1 MTYFHCI
8 DHSRSPIFLEQIY
21 LELKSSIEASRADE
35 YRRGFAVVMALEV
48 LKLAEQSVCD
58 R

>member
-1 MTYFHCI
+1 M
-8 DHSRSPIFLEQIY
+8 
-21 LELKSSIEASRADE
+21 ELKSSIEASRADE